1 MEILI
6 KNNKKNY
13 HEGSQR
19 LEQVTQGG
27 CGMFVLESIQDLTG
41 HSLEQPHPIR
51 SVLSWIWSIGSLD
64 VPPNLNCSMV
74 LIWNI
79 FNFSVVVLLW
89 L

>member
-6 KNNKKNY
+6 KNKKKNY
-13 HEGSQR
+13 HERSQR

-27 CGMFVLESIQDLTG
+27 YGMSVLESIQDLTG
-41 HSLEQPHPIR
+41 HNLGQPHPIR
-51 SVLSWIWSIGSLD
+51 SVLSRIWSICSLD

-79 FNFSVVVLLW
+79 FNFSVIVLLW